1 MWSSAGVI
9 GCEVRAGGR
18 PFHGRVCAVFESAL
32 HACAGEVIVTIGG
45 PKLPPHPYSVAW
57 PGWHSLEV
65 RRDDPV
71 EVSFAE
77 LSVGCRRAPLGPMRT
92 FRPRHA
98 PRGQAG
104 AVAIASA
111 LGAVRLRAAGLPWR
125 GGLHGYFAPSGGDA
139 WEGAL
144 LSAARPAIEEA
155 QRAIRRR
162 DFDGLRSAAGVLAGL
177 GPGLTPSGDDFLG
190 GLLAAVR
197 FHAAGRGEPVAQAAL
212 DGVAEIVSNRTSA
225 YSGFLVR
232 CAARGMVSAP
242 VERVLRA
249 IQAGAPAVA
258 AERGEA
264 VAATGHSS
272 GVDTL
277 AGLVCGTEAALG
289 APL

>member
-1 MWSSAGVI
+1 MSVARGGRLPKAIDEAMQNINASVHVDSALWREDIQGSIAHAAGLARAGVI
-9 GCEVRAGGR
+9 SQDDCSAIIAGLR
-18 PFHGRVCAVFESAL
+18 QV
-32 HACAGEVIVTIGG
+32 AGEIEAGNFT
-45 PKLPPHPYSVAW
+45 W
-57 PGWHSLEV
+57 
-65 RRDDPV
+65 DPSKEDV
-71 EVSFAE
+71 HMNV
-77 LSVGCRRAPLGPMRT
+77 
-92 FRPRHA
+92 
-98 PRGQAG
+98 
-104 AVAIASA
+104 
-111 LGAVRLRAAGLPWR
+111 
-125 GGLHGYFAPSGGDA
+125 
-139 WEGAL
+139 
-144 LSAARPAIEEA
+144 
-155 QRAIRRR
+155 
-162 DFDGLRSAAGVLAGL
+162 
-177 GPGLTPSGDDFLG
+177 
-190 GLLAAVR
+190 
-197 FHAAGRGEPVAQAAL
+197 EPVAQAAL